1 MLRLLFCFLI
11 VLVANPAHGQGVNID
26 NLLNSNGP
34 GGQHAVSDDFL
45 NEGGGS
51 GFNADSFL
59 NEEGGPEFNPM
70 DELDTIPRIRKEKEI
85 ADKENE
91 IAAAK
96 DYDARMEQAC
106 WCVFHPCLVL
116 EAKLKDDL
124 SAAAKRQAER
134 RADAYNDRAKAKEA
148 ACRRWKEGGITAETL
163 SRQLEALKAQ
173 RDDERVIEERLKR
186 QRLADE
192 RRNREAGQAQSRQ
205 RAAAAQAEREAE
217 QLAWCQKAW
226 GQGRAPCECE
236 PLPGAPARVR
246 EARTCEK

>member
-11 VLVANPAHGQGVNID
+11 VLVANPAYGQGVN
-26 NLLNSNGP
+26 SNILDEGA
-34 GGQHAVSDDFL
+34 GSVSGSIDDFL
-45 NEGGGS
+45 K
-51 GFNADSFL
+51 
-59 NEEGGPEFNPM
+59 EEGGTGFDPRDKLNE
-70 DELDTIPRIRKEKEI
+70 IPRIRKEKEI
-85 ADKENE
+85 ADKESE

-96 DYDARMEQAC
+96 DYDARMEQEC

-134 RADAYNDRAKAKEA
+134 RADAYNDRAQAKEA

-192 RRNREAGQAQSRQ
+192 RRNREAQTAGEEAAVAARGARQEQSRQ

-236 PLPGAPARVR
+236 PLPEAPARVR